1 MSLFLSQNLY
11 VVAGYLS
18 SINSLKSVLT
28 QIAEAIGGLIIIYG
42 GIKFALAFQKLD
54 QQGEHQA
61 VFTIVAGGV
70 LLGLSGIVGLL
81 GGS

>member
-28 QIAEAIGGLIIIYG
+28 QIAAAIGGLIIIYG

-81 GGS
+81 GGF

>member
-28 QIAEAIGGLIIIYG
+28 QIAAAIGGLIIIYG

-81 GGS
+81 GGP

>member
-28 QIAEAIGGLIIIYG
+28 QIAAAIGGLIIIYG

>member
-1 MSLFLSQNLY
+1 MSFFSIQTI
-11 VVAGYLS
+11 AGYMS
-18 SINSLKSVLT
+18 SIQNLKSVLT
-28 QIAEAIGGLIIIYG
+28 ELAAAIGGIIIVYG

-70 LLGLSGIVGLL
+70 LLGLAGIVSIL
-81 GGS
+81 GA

>member
-1 MSLFLSQNLY
+1 MNLLPIKNY
-11 VVAGYLS
+11 VVVGGDYLS
-18 SINSLKSVLT
+18 AITSLQNVLVA
-28 QIAEAIGGLIIIYG
+28 IASAIGGVIIVYG

-70 LLGLSGIVGLL
+70 LLGLSGVVSLL
-81 GGS
+81 GA

>member
-11 VVAGYLS
+11 AVAGYLN
-18 SINSLKSVLT
+18 SINQLKSVLT
-28 QIAEAIGGLIIIYG
+28 QIAAAIGGVIIIYG

-70 LLGLSGIVGLL
+70 LLGLAGIVGLL
-81 GGS
+81 GA

>member
-11 VVAGYLS
+11 VVAGYLN
-18 SINSLKSVLT
+18 SINQLKSVLT
-28 QIAEAIGGLIIIYG
+28 QIAAAIGGVIIIYG

-70 LLGLSGIVGLL
+70 LLGLSAIVGLL
-81 GGS
+81 GAS

>member
-1 MSLFLSQNLY
+1 MSFFSIQTI
-11 VVAGYLS
+11 AGYLS
-18 SINSLKSVLT
+18 SIQNLKSVLT
-28 QIAEAIGGLIIIYG
+28 ELAGAIGGIIIVYG

-70 LLGLSGIVGLL
+70 LLGLAGIVGLL
-81 GGS
+81 GA

>member
-1 MSLFLSQNLY
+1 
-11 VVAGYLS
+11 
-18 SINSLKSVLT
+18 LKSVLT
-28 QIAEAIGGLIIIYG
+28 QIAAAIGGLIIIYG

>member
-1 MSLFLSQNLY
+1 MSFFSIQTI
-11 VVAGYLS
+11 AGYMS
-18 SINSLKSVLT
+18 SIQNLKSVLT
-28 QIAEAIGGLIIIYG
+28 ELAGAIGGIIIVYG

-70 LLGLSGIVGLL
+70 LLGLAGIVGLL
-81 GGS
+81 GA

>member
-11 VVAGYLS
+11 VVAGYLN
-18 SINSLKSVLT
+18 SINQLKSVLT
-28 QIAEAIGGLIIIYG
+28 QIAAAIGGVIIIYG
-42 GIKFALAFQKLD
+42 GIKFALAFQKLY

-70 LLGLSGIVGLL
+70 LLGLSAIVGLL
-81 GGS
+81 GAS